1 MKALKSRISKALP
14 VGSEIETCDN
24 SGAKVLRIFAV
35 VKRKT
40 TKGRLPAAGVADLV
54 VASVKKGR
62 PDMRKQVVFAIIV
75 RQKKEYRR
83 ADGTRIKFEDNAAV
97 VLKDDKGNPKG
108 TMLKGAIA
116 KEATERWPGIA
127 KIANI
132 VV

>member
-24 SGAKVLRIFAV
+24 SGAKVLRIFTV

-40 TKGRLPAAGVADLV
+40 TKGRIPAAGVADLV
-54 VASVKKGR
+54 VASVKRGR

-127 KIANI
+127 KIASI

>member
-24 SGAKVLRIFAV
+24 SGAKMLRIFTV

-40 TKGRLPAAGVADLV
+40 TKGRVPAAGVADLV
-54 VASVKKGR
+54 MASVRRGR
-62 PDMRKQVVFAIIV
+62 PDMRKQVVFAVIV

-83 ADGTRIKFEDNAAV
+83 ADGTRIKFEDNAAL

-127 KIANI
+127 KIASI